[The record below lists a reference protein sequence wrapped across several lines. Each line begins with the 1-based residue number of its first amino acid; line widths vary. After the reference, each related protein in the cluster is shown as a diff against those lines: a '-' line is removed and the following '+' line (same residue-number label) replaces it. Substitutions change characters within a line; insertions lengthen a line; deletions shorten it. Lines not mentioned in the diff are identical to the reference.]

1 MRRNMKYISIVI
13 VGLMVIGILTFVKTF
28 GQENS
33 GFNDNVALGDQAYEK
48 KIYIDA
54 IEYYKEASSY
64 KPGDIDTRIKL
75 ANSYL
80 KLGNTSEY
88 ENTLLDT
95 ISEYPSEKAYIELV
109 DYYVYLNDYENAYK
123 ILLRAHEQGE
133 YKEVEKRIKEYS
145 GYYDVVGNAYTDVRQ
160 WKDGY
165 LAVNVNGVWG
175 LLDQTGDE
183 QIEIAYKTIGN
194 YSDDENV
201 TAVFDGDE
209 YYYINEEGYR
219 KLVGDHA
226 YTYLGDF
233 NDGLA
238 PASYNNKWG
247 WINRDFEEYH
257 FEYDYITPFL
267 NDVCAVKKGNK
278 WALMDS
284 DLDLITDFIYD
295 DVKLDANGYCSHAEA
310 IFVKQD
316 NYYLLVD
323 EDGKTITDEKFDDA
337 KAFNSDQ
344 YAAVMKNGKWGFIDA
359 DGEVVIDYQYDDAQ
373 SFSNGVAG
381 VKNNVAWGIIQQDNS
396 KVIDYIF
403 QDVRAM
409 NEDGIIPVRNADSW
423 QCIQLYAFMQ
433 YE

>member
-1 MRRNMKYISIVI
+1 MRKHIKYISI
-13 VGLMVIGILTFVKTF
+13 MVIGMMIIGIFSFIKTF
-28 GQENS
+28 GQENA
-33 GFNDNVALGDQAYEK
+33 GFQDNIVLGDKAYEK

-64 KPGDIDTRIKL
+64 KPEDVDTRIKL

-88 ENTLLDT
+88 ETTLLDT
-95 ISEYPSEKAYIELV
+95 ISEYPNEKVYIELV

-123 ILLRAHEQGE
+123 ILLQAQDEGK
-133 YKEVEKRIKEYS
+133 YKEVQKRIKEYS
-145 GYYDVVGNAYTDVRQ
+145 GYYDVIGNAYTDVRQ

-165 LAVNVNGVWG
+165 LAINVNGVWG
-175 LLDQTGDE
+175 LLDQTGNE
-183 QIEIAYKTIGN
+183 YIETTYKAIGN
-194 YSDDENV
+194 YSDEESV
-201 TAVFDGDE
+201 TSVSDGNE

-219 KLVGDHA
+219 KLVGDHP
-226 YTYLGDF
+226 YTFLGDF

-247 WINRDFEEYH
+247 WINRNFEEYH

-267 NDVCAVKKGNK
+267 NDICAVKKENK

-295 DVKLDANGYCSHAEA
+295 DVKLDANGYCSHAER
-310 IFVKQD
+310 IFVKQG
-316 NYYLLVD
+316 NQYFLVNKK
-323 EDGKTITDEKFDDA
+323 GKNITDEKFDDV

-344 YAAVMKNGKWGFIDA
+344 YAAVKKNGKWGFIDTE
-359 DGEVVIDYQYDDAQ
+359 GELVIDYQYNDAQ

-381 VKNNVAWGIIQQDNS
+381 VKNNTSWAIIKQDNS
-396 KVIDYIF
+396 KVVNYSF
-403 QDVRAM
+403 QDIRTM
-409 NEDGIIPVRNADSW
+409 NEYGIIPVKNADTW

-433 YE
+433 YD